1 MSRGLSQKM
10 SRKFSGIPKPQR
22 CCAVLDEDECKKNWY
37 RPEMGG
43 ANFSSMAR
51 EITII
56 NESGLY
62 NAALGSTKPEAKA
75 FKKWVTSG
83 SAALHPETRRIHRG
97 ERQHFTG
104 PNFRPSFIWDGFT
117 ISPPIKLW
125 TGADIRTL
133 SQIWVKAHGRPV
145 DQNRPRYEK
154 AVNDPAKVK
163 EPLPE
168 A

>member
-22 CCAVLDEDECKKNWY
+22 CCAVLMRTNAKKLY
-37 RPEMGG
+37 RPKWAVQISSSNGERNHHHQRIRSLQRGARQHQAGGEGVQEMGD
-43 ANFSSMAR
+43 F
-51 EITII
+51 
-56 NESGLY
+56 
-62 NAALGSTKPEAKA
+62 
-75 FKKWVTSG
+75 G

-125 TGADIRTL
+125 TGAIFVAL
-133 SQIWVKAHGRPV
+133 SQIWVKVMAAPWS
-145 DQNRPRYEK
+145 K
-154 AVNDPAKVK
+154 
-163 EPLPE
+163 
-168 A
+168 